1 MTLEEPEVDDEGNE
15 IKQKIKVERKDE
27 LRVISYI
34 QAVTQCILNISTTN
48 SAELDS
54 DSAMRFIAATM
65 SGISE
70 YLFNSTWKI

>member
-48 SAELDS
+48 
-54 DSAMRFIAATM
+54 
-65 SGISE
+65 
-70 YLFNSTWKI
+70 